1 MKQKLFIF
9 GIATALLIFTGTIFK
24 VNHWPGAGHM
34 LSFGVGLLVLLFLPA
49 ALRSHYRA
57 EGNSQN
63 RILYII
69 TWVTCLVV
77 FTGMLFKVM
86 HWPYAGIA
94 MTIALPFPYVVFLPV
109 FLIVTSK
116 NRSFNIY
123 NTVFILLLMAVNSV
137 FGTLLA
143 LNVSRDRINE
153 SFNIAQNYYRL
164 EKVLEKLPVM
174 DSQSQVAQKID
185 YLLKISDYYQERM
198 LNLDLNS
205 LEKWHSDPSSVV
217 RGDSPNIPLM
227 AIAKEGS
234 SSYAIELENGMK
246 DLLDAMEKTKGYATM
261 AKSAPLILDI
271 YKPDGSGPDYGVRY
285 IAFKTMAMSLIYLE
299 GLKSD
304 LLMLRSQPVQPGFRF

>member
-1 MKQKLFIF
+1 MKQKLYIF
-9 GIATALLIFTGTIFK
+9 GIATAILIFTGTIFK

-34 LSFGVGLLVLLFLPA
+34 LSFGVGILVLIFLPA
-49 ALRSHYRA
+49 ALKSHYRA

-86 HWPYAGIA
+86 HWPYAGVAI
-94 MTIALPFPYVVFLPV
+94 TIALPFPYVVFLPV

-116 NRSFNIY
+116 NKSFNIY
-123 NTVFILLLMAVNSV
+123 NTVFILLLLALNSV
-137 FGTLLA
+137 FCTLLA

-153 SFNIAQNYYRL
+153 SFNLAQNYYRL
-164 EKVLEKLPVM
+164 EKVLGQLPVH
-174 DSQSQVAQKID
+174 DIQSPVNQKID
-185 YLLKISDYYQERM
+185 NVMKISDYYQERM

-205 LEKWHSDPSSVV
+205 LENWYNDPSSVV
-217 RGDSPNIPLM
+217 RGDSPNIPLI
-227 AIAKEGS
+227 AITKEGS
-234 SSYAIELENGMK
+234 SYGIELENGMK
-246 DLLDAMEKTKGYATM
+246 DLFDALDKTKGYETM
-261 AKSAPLILDI
+261 AKSAPLVLDI
-271 YKPDGSGPDYGVRY
+271 NKPDGSGPDYGVRY

-304 LLMLRSQPVQPGFRF
+304 LLMLRSQPVPVK

>member
-1 MKQKLFIF
+1 MKQKLYIF
-9 GIATALLIFTGTIFK
+9 GIAVALLIFTGTIFK
-24 VNHWPGAGHM
+24 VNHWPAAGHM
-34 LSFGVGLLVLLFLPA
+34 LAFGVGLLVLIFLPA

-63 RILYII
+63 RILYIV

-94 MTIALPFPYVVFLPV
+94 ITIALPFPYVVFLPV

-116 NRSFNIY
+116 NKSFNIY
-123 NTVFILLLMAVNSV
+123 NTVFILLLLSVNSV
-137 FGTLLA
+137 FCTLLA

-164 EKVLEKLPVM
+164 EKVLGQLPVQ
-174 DSQSQVAQKID
+174 DKQLPVAQKID
-185 YLLKISDYYQERM
+185 YILKISDYYQERM

-205 LEKWHSDPSSVV
+205 LENWHNDPSSVV
-217 RGDSPNIPLM
+217 RGDSPNIPLI
-227 AIAKEGS
+227 AISKEGS
-234 SSYAIELENGMK
+234 YGIELENGMK
-246 DLLDAMEKTKGYATM
+246 DLFEALDKTKGYETM

-304 LLMLRSQPVQPGFRF
+304 LLMLRSQPVLVK

>member
-1 MKQKLFIF
+1 MKQKLYIL
-9 GIATALLIFTGTIFK
+9 GIATAILIFTGTIFK
-24 VNHWPGAGHM
+24 VNHWPAAGHM
-34 LSFGVGLLVLLFLPA
+34 LSFGVAILLLIFLPA

-69 TWVTCLVV
+69 TWVTCMVV

-86 HWPYAGIA
+86 HWPYAGVA

-116 NRSFNIY
+116 NKSFNIY
-123 NTVFILLLMAVNSV
+123 NTVFILLLLALNSI

-143 LNVSRDRINE
+143 LNVSRERINE
-153 SFNIAQNYYRL
+153 SFNLAQNYYRL
-164 EKVLEKLPVM
+164 EKVTGQIPVR
-174 DSQSQVAQKID
+174 DLHSPVIQKID
-185 YLLKISDYYQERM
+185 YILKISDYYQERM
-198 LNLDLNS
+198 LAMDANS
-205 LEKWHSDPSSVV
+205 LEKWYNNPYSVS
-217 RGDSPNIPLM
+217 RGYSPNIPLI

-234 SSYAIELENGMK
+234 SSYGVELEKGMK
-246 DLLDAMEKTKGYATM
+246 DLLDAMEKTIGYETM

-285 IAFKTMAMSLIYLE
+285 IAFKTMAMALILLE

-304 LLMLRSQPVQPGFRF
+304 LLMLRIQPVPPE

>member
-1 MKQKLFIF
+1 MKQKLYIF
-9 GIATALLIFTGTIFK
+9 GIAIALLIFTGTIFK
-24 VNHWPGAGHM
+24 VNHWPAAGHM
-34 LSFGVGLLVLLFLPA
+34 LAFGVGLLVLIFLPA

-63 RILYII
+63 RILYIV

-94 MTIALPFPYVVFLPV
+94 ITIALPFPYVVFLPV

-116 NRSFNIY
+116 NKSFNIY
-123 NTVFILLLMAVNSV
+123 NTVFILLLLSVNSV
-137 FGTLLA
+137 FCTLLA

-164 EKVLEKLPVM
+164 EKVLGQLPVQ
-174 DSQSQVAQKID
+174 DKQLPVAQKID
-185 YLLKISDYYQERM
+185 YILKISDYYQERM

-205 LEKWHSDPSSVV
+205 LENWHNDPSSVV
-217 RGDSPNIPLM
+217 RGDSPNIPLI
-227 AIAKEGS
+227 AISKEGS
-234 SSYAIELENGMK
+234 YGIELENGMK
-246 DLLDAMEKTKGYATM
+246 DLFEALDKTKGYETM

-304 LLMLRSQPVQPGFRF
+304 LLMLRSQPVLVK

>member
-1 MKQKLFIF
+1 MKQKLYIL
-9 GIATALLIFTGTIFK
+9 GVATAILIFTGTIFK

-34 LSFGVGLLVLLFLPA
+34 LSFGVGILVLVFLPA
-49 ALRSHYRA
+49 ALKSHYRA

-116 NRSFNIY
+116 NKSFNIY
-123 NTVFILLLMAVNSV
+123 NTVFILLLLALNSV
-137 FGTLLA
+137 FCTLLA

-164 EKVLEKLPVM
+164 ERVLVQLPVH
-174 DSQSQVAQKID
+174 DIQSPVNQKID
-185 YLLKISDYYQERM
+185 YVLKISDYYQERM

-205 LEKWHSDPSSVV
+205 LEKWHSDPSSVF
-217 RGDSPNIPLM
+217 RGDNPNIPLI
-227 AIAKEGS
+227 AISKEGS
-234 SSYAIELENGMK
+234 SYGIELEKGMK
-246 DLLDAMEKTKGYATM
+246 ELIEAMEKTKGYESI
-261 AKSAPLILDI
+261 AKSAPIILDI
-271 YKPDGSGPDYGVRY
+271 YNPDGSGPDYGVRY
-285 IAFKTMAMSLIYLE
+285 IAFKTMAMSLIHLE

-304 LLMLRSQPVQPGFRF
+304 LLMLRSQPVPVK

>member
-1 MKQKLFIF
+1 MKQKLYIF
-9 GIATALLIFTGTIFK
+9 GIAITLLIFTGTIFK
-24 VNHWPGAGHM
+24 VNHWPAAGHM
-34 LSFGVGLLVLLFLPA
+34 LAFGVGTLVLIFLPA

-86 HWPYAGIA
+86 HWPYAGIW

-116 NRSFNIY
+116 NKSFNIY
-123 NTVFILLLMAVNSV
+123 NTVFILLLLALNSV
-137 FGTLLA
+137 FSTLLA

-153 SFNIAQNYYRL
+153 SFNLAQNYYRL
-164 EKVLEKLPVM
+164 EKVLGQLPVH
-174 DSQSQVAQKID
+174 DIQSPVNQKID
-185 YLLKISDYYQERM
+185 NVLKTADYYQEKM
-198 LNLDLNS
+198 LNLDLYS
-205 LEKWHSDPSSVV
+205 LEKWHNDPSAVV
-217 RGDSPNIPLM
+217 RGDSPNIPLI
-227 AIAKEGS
+227 ATAKEGS
-234 SSYAIELENGMK
+234 SAYAIELENGMK
-246 DLLDAMEKTKGYATM
+246 ELIDAMANTKGYETM
-261 AKSAPLILDI
+261 AKSAPLVLDI

-304 LLMLRSQPVQPGFRF
+304 LLMLRSQPVPVK

>member
-1 MKQKLFIF
+1 MKQKLYIF
-9 GIATALLIFTGTIFK
+9 GIAIALLIFTGTIFK
-24 VNHWPGAGHM
+24 VNHWPAAGHM
-34 LSFGVGLLVLLFLPA
+34 LAFGVGLLVLIFLPA

-94 MTIALPFPYVVFLPV
+94 ITIALPFPYVVFLPV

-116 NRSFNIY
+116 NKSFNIY
-123 NTVFILLLMAVNSV
+123 NTVFILLLLSVNSV
-137 FGTLLA
+137 FCTLLA

-164 EKVLEKLPVM
+164 EKVLGQLPVQ
-174 DSQSQVAQKID
+174 DKQLPVAQKID
-185 YLLKISDYYQERM
+185 YILKISDYYQERM

-205 LEKWHSDPSSVV
+205 LENWHNDPSSVV
-217 RGDSPNIPLM
+217 RGDSPNIPLI
-227 AIAKEGS
+227 AISKEGS
-234 SSYAIELENGMK
+234 YGIELENGMK
-246 DLLDAMEKTKGYATM
+246 DLFEALDKTKGYETM

-304 LLMLRSQPVQPGFRF
+304 LLMLRSQPVLVK

>member
-1 MKQKLFIF
+1 MKQKLYIF
-9 GIATALLIFTGTIFK
+9 GIAITLLIFTGTIFK
-24 VNHWPGAGHM
+24 VNHWPAAGHM
-34 LSFGVGLLVLLFLPA
+34 LASGVAMLVLIFLPA
-49 ALRSHYRA
+49 AMRNHYRA

-69 TWVTCLVV
+69 TGVTCFVV

-86 HWPYAGIA
+86 HWPFAGVA

-109 FLIVTSK
+109 FLIITSRNK
-116 NRSFNIY
+116 SFNIY
-123 NTVFILLLMAVNSV
+123 NTVFLLLLLAVNSV
-137 FGTLLA
+137 FSTLLA

-153 SFNIAQNYYRL
+153 SFNLAQNYYRL
-164 EKVLEKLPVM
+164 EKVLSEIPVK
-174 DSQSQVAQKID
+174 DPQSQVVQKID
-185 YLLKISDYYQERM
+185 YVLKISDYYQEKM

-205 LEKWHSDPSSVV
+205 LENWHNDPSGVV
-217 RGDSPNIPLM
+217 RGDNPNIPLI
-227 AIAKEGS
+227 ATAKEGS

-246 DLLDAMEKTKGYATM
+246 DLLDAMEKTKGYETM
-261 AKSAPLILDI
+261 AKSAPLVLDI

-304 LLMLRSQPVQPGFRF
+304 LLMLRSQPVPLK